1 MGEKKN
7 LISSKRRIISEMRLQ
22 NIHFETKLCYQYCKL
37 EGHITNVFYSFGKI
51 YNLGKK
57 PFETEN
63 DAISHKGLFNFNF

>member
-1 MGEKKN
+1 
-7 LISSKRRIISEMRLQ
+7 MRLQ

-63 DAISHKGLFNFNF
+63 AAISHKGLFNFNF